1 MIKVMFLII
10 LPTMVFSQINISP
23 LDIPLNLSGTFGELR
38 STHFHTGIDIKTGG
52 KQGLKVRSIKKGQVV
67 RVRVSRGG
75 YGKSIYIKH
84 YDGTTSV
91 YAHLK
96 KFSKKVED
104 YVKKIQYKNKTYE
117 MQSFPKEGQL
127 NFDLGELIGFS
138 GNTGGTSGPHLHFE
152 IRDSNNNPLNP
163 FELDFEI
170 TDTIKPV
177 ISGLYLYKVYDDGK
191 YDFIKKIKIKKINNS
206 LYAASK
212 IKNTGRLGIGL
223 KYYDRQDKSYSKN
236 GVYSINFNLNADS
249 IFNYKVDQLNFND
262 RKYLKLLI
270 DHKKWNKERVR
281 VQKLFT
287 HPKSK
292 YSFINKRKSYGV
304 FTISDGLSYDGEIK
318 VIDFKGNQTKI
329 KLNFEGIIKDSIQNI
344 SKSGNINPDKEYTI
358 DLKNISIKIPKN
370 SFYNSIDIKINSN
383 NDTLDLGEN
392 IHLINKGFEIKYQV
406 SKTDS
411 VFFKKGFIS
420 KINKYGN
427 ARYLKTKKEISNL
440 SKPIIG
446 KDLEIFNNSIIDNG
460 AIIGDNFSINNFS
473 SIGHNCSIGNNV
485 KIGKNVSISNSII
498 GDNVTIGD
506 GTKIGQSGF
515 GFTYD
520 ANNDP
525 LKIFHIGRVIIQN
538 NVNINSNCTID
549 RGSFNDT
556 VIGENTFIDNL
567 VHIAHNV
574 TIGNNC
580 MIAGQCGF
588 AGSAKIGNFVQIGGQ
603 TGIGGHIKISDYV
616 KIAAKSGVIRDIPKN
631 ETVMGYPAINLNKY
645 LKNYRKNMM

>member
-411 VFFKKGFIS
+411 VFLKKGFIS

-427 ARYLKTKKEISNL
+427 ARYLKTKKENNFWSTKGYALGKYALSIDTISPTVKPYNFKKNEWISNL
-440 SKPIIG
+440 KFLKLKVKDEFSGIKLIEGSINGIWILFEFEPKSNLITYNF
-446 KDLEIFNNSIIDNG
+446 KDLTLED
-460 AIIGDNFSINNFS
+460 
-473 SIGHNCSIGNNV
+473 
-485 KIGKNVSISNSII
+485 GKHL
-498 GDNVTIGD
+498 
-506 GTKIGQSGF
+506 
-515 GFTYD
+515 
-520 ANNDP
+520 
-525 LKIFHIGRVIIQN
+525 LKIKVEDMNG
-538 NVNINSNCTID
+538 NITNYESI
-549 RGSFNDT
+549 F
-556 VIGENTFIDNL
+556 F
-567 VHIAHNV
+567 
-574 TIGNNC
+574 
-580 MIAGQCGF
+580 
-588 AGSAKIGNFVQIGGQ
+588 K
-603 TGIGGHIKISDYV
+603 
-616 KIAAKSGVIRDIPKN
+616 
-631 ETVMGYPAINLNKY
+631 KY
-645 LKNYRKNMM
+645 